1 VAVADSTEEQL
12 SWEARQRPRAAAAA
26 ITAGVLTLGAN
37 VWSQVG
43 FNGSPHA
50 GFLESLQNV
59 ARPGPVGGAPSV
71 RTAAFQFFDD
81 HAVAA
86 IGTSVVLAIGLVGLG
101 WAAAFL
107 AAAAR
112 ARRLETPRLAA
123 YLPIAGGVLQAV
135 AAILRSV
142 ATASGVSTFLDGP
155 HTVDRA
161 ADVSGNSILVT
172 SAFIGFAGQLAL
184 AAGLVLIC
192 LNAMRAGLLTRFM
205 GVIGLLVG
213 LLQIVPFSVQPIVQA
228 FWLLALGALFLGFWP
243 GPGVP
248 PAWRT
253 GQAEPWPSQA
263 ELAEQR
269 RAARGGGAPQRGR
282 QPRPSDG
289 TPAAPQRPAPV
300 AGSAK
305 RKRKR
310 RR

>member
-1 VAVADSTEEQL
+1 VAVADSTQEQL

-26 ITAGVLTLGAN
+26 ILGGVLTLAAN
-37 VWSQVG
+37 IWSQVG

-59 ARPGPVGGAPSV
+59 ARPGPVGGATSV
-71 RTAAFQFFDD
+71 RTQAFQFFHD
-81 HAVAA
+81 HAVPA
-86 IGTSVVLAIGLVGLG
+86 IGTSVVLGIGLVGLG
-101 WAAAFL
+101 WAASFL
-107 AAAAR
+107 AVATR
-112 ARRLETPRLAA
+112 ARRAETPRLAT
-123 YLPIAGGVLQAV
+123 YLPLVGGVLQGV
-135 AAILRSV
+135 AAVLRSIATSSSV
-142 ATASGVSTFLDGP
+142 ATFLDGP

-161 ADVSGNSILVT
+161 ADVSGNSILVA
-172 SAFIGFAGQLAL
+172 SAFIGFAGQLTL
-184 AAGLVLIC
+184 AAGLILIC
-192 LNAMRAGLLTRFM
+192 LNAMRSGLLTRFM

-228 FWLLALGALFLGFWP
+228 FWLIALGALFLGFWP

-253 GQAEPWPSQA
+253 GKAEPWPSQA

-269 RAARGGGAPQRGR
+269 RAARGGGAPQRQR
-282 QPRPSDG
+282 QPQPKAG
-289 TPAAPQRPAPV
+289 TQEAPKRPAPV